1 MTQPL
6 VSEPCDTPDRV
17 TIFMNVTDRP
27 YFGRFLT
34 TIADA
39 DERRTTTRRYRR
51 RRRSNGRSRT
61 YPVTI
66 VLPSCV
72 IAVGPSLHC
81 PTSPEPS
88 VSITSTPLRVFPL
101 RHRKQGPSYVD
112 GDEVP
117 LEFAVERT
125 VGVGRNHEA
134 FVGDPGDRGHVLPTL

>member
-61 YPVTI
+61 YPVTGSEAGSYAAMQP
-66 VLPSCV
+66 LPRS
-72 IAVGPSLHC
+72 
-81 PTSPEPS
+81 
-88 VSITSTPLRVFPL
+88 
-101 RHRKQGPSYVD
+101 
-112 GDEVP
+112 
-117 LEFAVERT
+117 
-125 VGVGRNHEA
+125 
-134 FVGDPGDRGHVLPTL
+134 DPGDQAAHCANERPDQRIDPKTNRSPPQA

>member
-61 YPVTI
+61 YPVTP
-66 VLPSCV
+66 VLGSRAARPMS
-72 IAVGPSLHC
+72 
-81 PTSPEPS
+81 
-88 VSITSTPLRVFPL
+88 F
-101 RHRKQGPSYVD
+101 
-112 GDEVP
+112 
-117 LEFAVERT
+117 
-125 VGVGRNHEA
+125 
-134 FVGDPGDRGHVLPTL
+134 GDRGPSAAFCTAWLKVVTTVRPDG